1 MEIISYLRYCPPE
14 SLFFDEPALEGGRF
28 SRSDSDA
35 PDGWVRRTDS
45 EWVNILSPRPLP
57 PQGWKVHVSAT
68 PASAQEVLETCW
80 SFCVQRGISFK
91 FLKSAEAVFLRSSK
105 YGDRSASGKFVT
117 IYPTTDDE
125 LTETLVELDRLLEGH
140 VGPSILSD
148 VRWRKGPLY
157 VRYGAFHLR
166 PMRTETGERVWAV
179 EDPEGRLVP
188 DERRPG
194 FHPPPWVTL
203 PDVVEQAVADR
214 SRGRLDDF
222 PYRPRRALHFSN
234 GGGVYVA
241 VDSEGREF
249 LMKEARPY
257 AGLDGSGADAV
268 ARLEGEAWAYAELK
282 DLPEVPAL
290 HDHRLGHEHH
300 FLVRDL
306 VDGEPLVH
314 VARSTNP
321 LLRGGADPA
330 AFAEYAAW
338 TLDVVGSIEKVL
350 RQMHDRGVLFGDLHP
365 SNILIT
371 PTGDIRF
378 IDLEGAFP
386 VGEDRAQALGA
397 PGYIA
402 PETFRGAEIDEYA
415 LAVMTLDLFVPMARI
430 ISWDAGKAQELVRFI
445 EQHFPVPDDFAA
457 GVLRGL
463 RLEAPRFG
471 NATQTAT
478 PLAAMADLTPTTWPD
493 LGSGEEPEPWRTIAA
508 ELADGILA
516 MATTERSDRLYPGD
530 PRQFFDAAGGITF
543 AHGAAGVLW
552 TLTEC
557 GVALPDSHAT
567 WFREAVGRQQ
577 WERPGFGDGLSGV
590 ALAQG
595 ALGDHESALESLR
608 EAHRLVDRW
617 TRRGIHDG
625 LAGIALA
632 ALDLDRLAPGAGF
645 DEIADAVT
653 DRLGSDPVP
662 DAQQPV
668 EPGLWR
674 GEAGPALL
682 FLRQHDRTGD
692 DDLLDLATASL
703 RRDLAALDQLAATAV
718 DIVDRM
724 PFLASGSGGLALVA
738 DRLLRKRSVPEL
750 EALRDRVRSA
760 VTIPFV
766 DEVGLFWGHA
776 GLMIVAAELGGPDDG
791 PTRTRLVAHARTMRL
806 HSVGLKG
813 APAVT
818 GRFNLRISA
827 DFATGAAGVL
837 LGLHRIAGR
846 TRMPLL

>member
-1 MEIISYLRYCPPE
+1 MEILSYLRYCPPE

-28 SRSDSDA
+28 SRSDSDP

-80 SFCVQRGISFK
+80 SFCVERGLSFK
-91 FLKSAEAVFLRSSK
+91 FLKSAEVVFLRSSK

-125 LTETLVELDRLLEGH
+125 LTETLLGLDPLLEGQ
-140 VGPSILSD
+140 VGPAILSD
-148 VRWRKGPLY
+148 VRWRKGPLH

-179 EDPEGRLVP
+179 EDPDGRLVP

-194 FHPPPWVTL
+194 FHPPSWVTL
-203 PDVVEQAVADR
+203 PEVVQQAVAER
-214 SRGRLDDF
+214 SRGRLTGF
-222 PYRPRRALHFSN
+222 PYRPKRALHFSN

-241 VDSEGREF
+241 VDAEGREY

-257 AGLDGSGADAV
+257 AGLDGSGSDAV
-268 ARLEGEAWAYAELK
+268 ARLEGEAWAYTELK
-282 DLPEVPAL
+282 ELPEVPEL

-314 VARSTNP
+314 VARNSNP
-321 LLRGGADPA
+321 LLQGGSDPA
-330 AFAEYAAW
+330 EFAAYTAW
-338 TLDVVGSIEKVL
+338 ALDVMARVGEVL
-350 RQMHDRGVLFGDLHP
+350 RRMHGRGVLFGDLHP
-365 SNILIT
+365 SNILLT

-386 VGEDRAQALGA
+386 LDADRPQALGA

-430 ISWDAGKAQELVRFI
+430 ISWDAGKAQELVGFI
-445 EQHFPVPDDFAA
+445 ERHFPVPADFAA
-457 GVLRGL
+457 GILRGL
-463 RLEAPRFG
+463 RLEAPRFDS
-471 NATQTAT
+471 ATQTPTSLAT
-478 PLAAMADLTPTTWPD
+478 MADLTPTPWPGPD
-493 LGSGEEPEPWRTIAA
+493 VEDGTGPWREFAA

-516 MATTERSDRLYPGD
+516 VATPARGDRLYPGD
-530 PRQFFDAAGGITF
+530 PRQFFDPAGGVTF

-552 TLTEC
+552 TLREC
-557 GVALPDSHAT
+557 GVDLPDSHVR
-567 WFREAVGRQQ
+567 WFRDAVRRQQ
-577 WERPGFGDGLSGV
+577 WELPGFGDGLSGV
-590 ALAQG
+590 ALARG
-595 ALGDHESALESLR
+595 VLGDHDGALESLR
-608 EAHRLVDRW
+608 EAYRLVDRW

-625 LAGIALA
+625 LAGIGLA

-645 DEIADAVT
+645 AGIADTIT
-653 DRLGSDPVP
+653 DRLGADPVP

-682 FLRQHDRTGD
+682 FLRQHDRTAD
-692 DDLLDLATASL
+692 DALLDLATASL
-703 RRDLAALDQLAATAV
+703 LRDLAALDQLAQVAV
-718 DIVDRM
+718 GIVDRM
-724 PFLASGSGGLALVA
+724 PFLSSGSGGLALVA
-738 DRLLRKRSVPEL
+738 DRLLRRRPVPEL
-750 EALRDRVRSA
+750 AALRDRVRTA

-766 DEVGLFWGHA
+766 DEVGLFYGHA
-776 GLMIVAAELGGPDDG
+776 GLMIVAAELGGADEASVRP
-791 PTRTRLVAHARTMRL
+791 RLLAHARTMRL

-827 DFATGAAGVL
+827 DFGTGAAGVL
-837 LGLHRIAGR
+837 LALHRLTGQA
-846 TRMPLL
+846 RMPLL

>member
-14 SLFFDEPALEGGRF
+14 SLFFDEPALDGGRF
-28 SRSDSDA
+28 SRSDSDP

-45 EWVNILSPRPLP
+45 EWVTLLSPRPLP

-68 PASAQEVLETCW
+68 PTSAEEVLETCW
-80 SFCVQRGISFK
+80 SFCVERGISFK
-91 FLKSAEAVFLRSSK
+91 FLKSAETMFLRSSK

-125 LTETLVELDRLLEGH
+125 LTATLLGLDPLLEGQ
-140 VGPSILSD
+140 VGPVILSD

-179 EDPEGRLVP
+179 EDPAGRLVP

-194 FHPPPWVTL
+194 FHPPSWVTL
-203 PDVVEQAVADR
+203 PEVVEQAVAER
-214 SRGRLDDF
+214 SRGRLSDF
-222 PYRPRRALHFSN
+222 PYRPKRALHFSN

-241 VDSEGREF
+241 VDAEGQEY

-268 ARLEGEAWAYAELK
+268 ARLEGEAWAYTELK
-282 DLPEVPAL
+282 DVPEVPVL

-314 VARSTNP
+314 VARSANP
-321 LLRGGADPA
+321 LLRGGADPD

-338 TLDVVGSIEKVL
+338 TFGVIDSIEKVL

-371 PTGDIRF
+371 PAGDIRF

-386 VGEDRAQALGA
+386 LGEDRAQALGA

-402 PETFRGAEIDEYA
+402 PGTFRGAEIDEYA

-430 ISWDAGKAQELVRFI
+430 ISWDVGKAQELVGFI

-457 GVLRGL
+457 RVLRGL
-463 RLEAPRFG
+463 RLEAPRFD
-471 NATQTAT
+471 NATQTDT
-478 PLAAMADLTPTTWPD
+478 PLDVMADLTPTSWPD
-493 LGSGEEPEPWRTIAA
+493 LDIGVEPGQWEQTAA

-516 MATTERSDRLYPGD
+516 MATTGRSDRLYPGD
-530 PRQFFDAAGGITF
+530 PRQFFDPAGGITF

-552 TLTEC
+552 TLAEC
-557 GVALPDSHAT
+557 GVALPGSHLS
-567 WFREAVGRQQ
+567 WFRTAVREQQ

-595 ALGDHESALESLR
+595 VTGDHDSALESLR
-608 EAHRLVDRW
+608 EAYRLVDRW
-617 TRRGIHDG
+617 TGRGIHDG

-645 DEIADAVT
+645 GEIADAVT

-662 DAQQPV
+662 DAGRPV

-674 GEAGPALL
+674 GESGPALL

-692 DDLLDLATASL
+692 DGLLDLATASL
-703 RRDLAALDQLAATAV
+703 RRDLAALDQLAETAV

-724 PFLASGSGGLALVA
+724 PFLASGSGGLAVVA
-738 DRLLRKRSVPEL
+738 DRLLRTRSVPEL
-750 EALRDRVRSA
+750 ESLRDRVRSA
-760 VTIPFV
+760 VTMPFV

-776 GLMIVAAELGGPDDG
+776 GLLTVAAELGGPDE
-791 PTRTRLVAHARTMRL
+791 PTRAGLVAHARTMRL

-813 APAVT
+813 ALAVT
-818 GRFNLRISA
+818 GRYNLRIST

-837 LGLHRIAGR
+837 LALHRIAGQV
-846 TRMPLL
+846 RMPLL